1 MGSWFYSTL
10 GIKLSD
16 WSFGRTGLVTDLL
29 AHPRRGSTMD
39 PGHNLPPVSAGQSSQ
54 SQGQPPQPKVQEP
67 SPFEEPEHV
76 YRGERPQSQSV
87 VTEIPLPSNS
97 EGDDRLQSQ
106 SMATEKPLPSSSE
119 GDRPQSQS
127 MATEKPLLGSSEGH
141 SPAHDRSY
149 RYPEL
154 EPPQPP
160 PVARNNTRDGHITRG
175 PSRRSVMGHTRSN
188 ASGIGW
194 IVPEIEEKPHR
205 RTIGE
210 RLAPTI
216 ANAERERAQY
226 ASKARITG
234 LALNI
239 AIGLQ
244 VLLGALTTGISAATS
259 GKQTSIGISILGGLA
274 TMVASYLART
284 RGSNEPEL
292 SITRVKDLDQF
303 IRDCLAF
310 KMDSGHEYGTPELDA
325 RLDHLRRRFEELLGN
340 ADGQRKLA
348 PPV

>member
-1 MGSWFYSTL
+1 
-10 GIKLSD
+10 
-16 WSFGRTGLVTDLL
+16 
-29 AHPRRGSTMD
+29 MD
-39 PGHNLPPVSAGQSSQ
+39 PDHNLPPVPTGQSSQ
-54 SQGQPPQPKVQEP
+54 PQGQSSQPQGQPSQPLGQPSQPTVQEP
-67 SPFEEPEHV
+67 SSFVEPEHAH
-76 YRGERPQSQSV
+76 G
-87 VTEIPLPSNS
+87 
-97 EGDDRLQSQ
+97 
-106 SMATEKPLPSSSE
+106 

-127 MATEKPLLGSSEGH
+127 VATEKPLLGSSEGH
-141 SPAHDRSY
+141 SPGHSPGPSPARGRSDP
-149 RYPEL
+149 YPDF
-154 EPPQPP
+154 EPAQPP
-160 PVARNNTRDGHITRG
+160 PVARHSMRDGHMARG

-216 ANAERERAQY
+216 ANAEKERVQY

-234 LALNI
+234 LALNV
-239 AIGLQ
+239 AIGAQ
-244 VLLGALTTGISAATS
+244 VVLGALTTGISAATS
-259 GKQTSIGISILGGLA
+259 GRQTSIGISILGGMA

-303 IRDCLAF
+303 LRDCFAF
-310 KMDSGHEYGTPELDA
+310 KMDSGHEYGTPGDELNA

-340 ADGQRKLA
+340 ADGQRKLS

>member
-1 MGSWFYSTL
+1 
-10 GIKLSD
+10 
-16 WSFGRTGLVTDLL
+16 
-29 AHPRRGSTMD
+29 MD
-39 PGHNLPPVSAGQSSQ
+39 PGRNLPPVPTGQSSQ
-54 SQGQPPQPKVQEP
+54 SQGQPSQPKVQEP
-67 SPFEEPEHV
+67 SPFMEPEHV
-76 YRGERPQSQSV
+76 DRGERPQSQSV
-87 VTEIPLPSNS
+87 ATEISP
-97 EGDDRLQSQ
+97 EG
-106 SMATEKPLPSSSE
+106 PGSSE

-127 MATEKPLLGSSEGH
+127 VATEKPLPGGSEGDRPQSQSMGTEKPLLGSSEGH
-141 SPAHDRSY
+141 SPARDRGFGF

-154 EPPQPP
+154 EPAQPS

-175 PSRRSVMGHTRSN
+175 QSRRSVMGHTRSN

-216 ANAERERAQY
+216 VNAERERAQY

-234 LALNI
+234 LALNV
-239 AIGLQ
+239 AIGMQ

-259 GKQTSIGISILGGLA
+259 GRQTSIGISILGGLA

-340 ADGQRKLA
+340 ADGQRKLS

>member
-1 MGSWFYSTL
+1 MGSWFYSIL

-16 WSFGRTGLVTDLL
+16 WSFDRTGLVTGLL

-39 PGHNLPPVSAGQSSQ
+39 PGHNLPPAPTGQSSQ
-54 SQGQPPQPKVQEP
+54 SQGQPSQPKVQEP
-67 SPFEEPEHV
+67 SPFVEPEHV
-76 YRGERPQSQSV
+76 DRGERPQSQSV
-87 VTEIPLPSNS
+87 ATETPLP
-97 EGDDRLQSQ
+97 G
-106 SMATEKPLPSSSE
+106 SSE

-141 SPAHDRSY
+141 SPARDRSY

-154 EPPQPP
+154 EPPQPS
-160 PVARNNTRDGHITRG
+160 PVARNNTRDEHITRG

-216 ANAERERAQY
+216 VNAERERAQY

-234 LALNI
+234 LALNV

-259 GKQTSIGISILGGLA
+259 GRQTSIGISILGGLA

-325 RLDHLRRRFEELLGN
+325 RLEHLRRRFEELLGN
-340 ADGQRKLA
+340 ADGQRKLS

>member
-1 MGSWFYSTL
+1 
-10 GIKLSD
+10 
-16 WSFGRTGLVTDLL
+16 
-29 AHPRRGSTMD
+29 MD
-39 PGHNLPPVSAGQSSQ
+39 PDHNLPPVPTGQSSQ
-54 SQGQPPQPKVQEP
+54 SQGQPLQPKVQES
-67 SPFEEPEHV
+67 SPFVEPEHV
-76 YRGERPQSQSV
+76 DRGDRPQSQSV
-87 VTEIPLPSNS
+87 VTE
-97 EGDDRLQSQ
+97 
-106 SMATEKPLPSSSE
+106 
-119 GDRPQSQS
+119 
-127 MATEKPLLGSSEGH
+127 KPLLGSSEEH
-141 SPAHDRSY
+141 SPIRGRSDQ
-149 RYPEL
+149 YPDF
-154 EPPQPP
+154 EPSQPP
-160 PVARNNTRDGHITRG
+160 PVARNSLPRDGDMTRG
-175 PSRRSVMGHTRSN
+175 LSRRSIMGHARSN

-216 ANAERERAQY
+216 ANAEKERTQY

-239 AIGLQ
+239 AIGMQ

-259 GKQTSIGISILGGLA
+259 GRQTSIGISILGGLA

-303 IRDCLAF
+303 LRDCLAF

-325 RLDHLRRRFEELLGN
+325 RLEHLRRRFEELLGN
-340 ADGQRKLA
+340 ADGQRKLS